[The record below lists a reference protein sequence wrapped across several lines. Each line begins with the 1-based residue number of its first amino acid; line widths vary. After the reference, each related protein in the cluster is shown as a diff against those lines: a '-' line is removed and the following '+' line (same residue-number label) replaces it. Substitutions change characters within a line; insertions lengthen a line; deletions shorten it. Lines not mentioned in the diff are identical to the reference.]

1 MGDFLYNNDLD
12 RKQTTVVSGGYGIG
26 RYTRRYLRAFRPGQ
40 ICNGAYQYGAIG
52 PDVGYTVGVG
62 AAVQNGVGPQAPY
75 KGSPVVGITGDAG
88 VAYSIMEF
96 DTLGKYRIPAVMIVY
111 NNNAWG
117 VWTSGAG
124 RGAVRAQ
131 HMYLFQENLRYD
143 KIAEALGCNGEYV
156 TSAEQFMPALKRG
169 YELAARE
176 GISTLINCQGKK
188 EFWTNAYPP
197 AMPRHFAP
205 GALAYYK

>member
-1 MGDFLYNNDLD
+1 ML
-12 RKQTTVVSGGYGIG
+12 
-26 RYTRRYLRAFRPGQ
+26 FR
-40 ICNGAYQYGAIG
+40 
-52 PDVGYTVGVG
+52 
-62 AAVQNGVGPQAPY
+62 
-75 KGSPVVGITGDAG
+75 S
-88 VAYSIMEF
+88 
-96 DTLGKYRIPAVMIVY
+96 
-111 NNNAWG
+111 
-117 VWTSGAG
+117 
-124 RGAVRAQ
+124 AVRAQ

-143 KIAEALGCNGEYV
+143 KIAEALGCHGEYV
-156 TSAEQFMPALKRG
+156 TSAEQFMPALERS